1 MKDINIEDLT
11 FAYSNKIEVLHH
23 ISLVVESGESV
34 GLIGA
39 NGAGK
44 STLLKLLVGLAEG
57 YQGSIALGGL
67 RVEKKIWPGY
77 GQKPDMCFRI
87 RKASCFYPPSMRM
100 LLLAPEITDLQRK
113 R

>member
-23 ISLVVESGESV
+23 ISLAVESGESV

-44 STLLKLLVGLAEG
+44 
-57 YQGSIALGGL
+57 
-67 RVEKKIWPGY
+67 
-77 GQKPDMCFRI
+77 
-87 RKASCFYPPSMRM
+87 
-100 LLLAPEITDLQRK
+100 
-113 R
+113 

>member
-44 STLLKLLVGLAEG
+44 STLLKLLYLSRQIL
-57 YQGSIALGGL
+57 Y
-67 RVEKKIWPGY
+67 RVSP
-77 GQKPDMCFRI
+77 
-87 RKASCFYPPSMRM
+87 SC
-100 LLLAPEITDLQRK
+100 TT
-113 R
+113 

>member
-23 ISLVVESGESV
+23 ISLAVESGESV

-57 YQGSIALGGL
+57 YQGSIDLGGL
-67 RVEKKIWPGY
+67 RVEKKNLA
-77 GQKPDMCFRI
+77 RI
-87 RKASCFYPPSMRM
+87 RAKAGYVFQDSEPVVFIHC
-100 LLLAPEITDLQRK
+100 L
-113 R
+113 